1 MHKAH
6 PQFTP
11 PAAEATTIWRYM
23 ALAKFM
29 NMLDTSSLWFARAD
43 QFNDTFEGSSPK
55 INVEARQPP
64 PDLSKEDLAV
74 FNSLMK
80 NTSSVKQNWV
90 KHVAINCW
98 HMNVTESTAMW
109 DLYLPPTK
117 EGLAIQ
123 STYGNLRDSLGTDE
137 SVYIGQVLYIDY
149 EHQVIEGDNAL
160 APFIHK
166 RKAFEHEKE
175 LRAVIVR
182 SPPPSPKGLDF
193 KVETIQKG
201 IPVPVDLRVLIQRVY
216 IAPQAPVGL
225 VDKVRSLIEK
235 HGYKLVMAISGLS
248 EKPRF

>member
-1 MHKAH
+1 MHKTH
-6 PQFTP
+6 LQFIP
-11 PAAEATTIWRYM
+11 PVDEATIIWRYI
-23 ALAKFM
+23 ALAKFV

-43 QFNDTFEGSSPK
+43 QFDDTFEGSSPR

-64 PDLSKEDLAV
+64 PGLSREDISI

-80 NTSSVKQNWV
+80 STSSVKQNWV

-117 EGLAIQ
+117 DGLAIQ
-123 STYGNLRDSLGTDE
+123 STYRNLRDSLRTEE
-137 SVYIGQVLYIDY
+137 SVYIGQVRYIDY

-160 APFIHK
+160 ATFIHK

-175 LRAVIVR
+175 LRAVIVQ
-182 SPPPSPKGLDF
+182 SPPPGPTGLDF
-193 KVETIQKG
+193 TVETIQKG
-201 IPVPVDLRVLIQRVY
+201 IPVPVDLRVLIQKVY

-225 VDKVRSLIEK
+225 VNNVRYLIDK
-235 HGYKLVMAISGLS
+235 HGFKFDVAISVLS
-248 EKPRF
+248 GKPRF